1 MTERPDTWMPMYW
14 ADYFADTGELSVIE
28 HGAYLLLIG
37 HYWRK
42 GPLPDDDER
51 LARIARCT
59 PSEWRRV
66 RPAVAGFFTVADGV
80 WTHSRIEREWE
91 RAANITAKRAAAGRA
106 SAEQRKG
113 HQNPQQTV
121 NTCSTHV
128 DGVLQQNGR
137 PSPSPSPSPP
147 QATPSV
153 GESAP
158 PLATP
163 PAPVAAP
170 VVAKPQAAKGSR
182 LPSDWTLPEDWREW
196 ATTELLPQGGGLPAI
211 IGYVDRAAE
220 RFRDHWLG
228 KAGKDG
234 AKRDW
239 LATWRNWVREDI
251 DRGKAPKGATNG
263 KADAAGPGPSPDY
276 VARVLERQRA
286 RFGPGSPGS
295 PGADVAAVLP
305 APPGVQ

>member
-66 RPAVAGFFTVADGV
+66 RPAVAGFFAVADGV
-80 WTHSRIEREWE
+80 WTHSRVEREWE
-91 RAANITAKRAAAGRA
+91 RAASITAKRAAAGRA

-113 HQNPQQTV
+113 QQKAQQTA

-137 PSPSPSPSPP
+137 PSPSPSHPRTSYE
-147 QATPSV
+147 
-153 GESAP
+153 GESASPSAPASP
-158 PLATP
+158 PSK
-163 PAPVAAP
+163 
-170 VVAKPQAAKGSR
+170 AKRGSR
-182 LPSDWTLPEDWREW
+182 LPDDWELPPDWRAYAVGLLTGRGISEGSAADW
-196 ATTELLPQGGGLPAI
+196 ATQT
-211 IGYVDRAAE
+211 AE
-220 RFRDHWLG
+220 AFRDHWWQSSQPT
-228 KAGKDG
+228 AI
-234 AKRDW
+234 KRDW
-239 LATWRNWVREDI
+239 LAAWRVWVRKEISDGRI
-251 DRGKAPKGATNG
+251 PSVTQAPVLVASGPPEKRLREATL
-263 KADAAGPGPSPDY
+263 DEQEL
-276 VARVLERQRA
+276 ARRVRKVCGRMTCD
-286 RFGPGSPGS
+286 
-295 PGADVAAVLP
+295 ADVAEWRKLDEAR
-305 APPGVQ
+305 AA